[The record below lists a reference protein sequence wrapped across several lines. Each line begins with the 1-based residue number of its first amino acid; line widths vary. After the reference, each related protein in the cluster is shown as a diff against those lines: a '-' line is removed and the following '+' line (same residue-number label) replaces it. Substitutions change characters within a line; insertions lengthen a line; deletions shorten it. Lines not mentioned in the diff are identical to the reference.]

1 MKLRGR
7 KVKVTEI
14 ALFQFPSLIFMSADT
29 RQEKT
34 AFFVTVARSWSKE
47 VQSRMK
53 LHYKIYSKKK
63 KISIFP
69 LDGFNHVNK
78 WQGGITTLLKRWMS
92 C

>member
-1 MKLRGR
+1 MKLRRR

-47 VQSRMK
+47 VRSRMK
-53 LHYKIYSKKK
+53 LHYKIYSEK

-69 LDGFNHVNK
+69 LDVFNHVNK
-78 WQGGITTLLKRWMS
+78 WQGSITTLLKRWMS